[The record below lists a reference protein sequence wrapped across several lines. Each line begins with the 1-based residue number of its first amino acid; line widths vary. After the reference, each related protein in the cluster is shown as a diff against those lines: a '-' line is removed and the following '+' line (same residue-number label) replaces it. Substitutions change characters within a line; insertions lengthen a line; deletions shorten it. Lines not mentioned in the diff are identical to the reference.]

1 MKKTTEQLEKDI
13 SASFGYVKK
22 DILMLNDV
30 FSDLNEKIR
39 HLSMN
44 HATLLGEVE
53 RLKDELKKGSKKPNK
68 SKKKSSK

>member
-1 MKKTTEQLEKDI
+1 MRKTTKQLERNI

-44 HATLLGEVE
+44 NATLLSEVE
-53 RLKDELKKGSKKPNK
+53 KLRDEMKKGSKK
-68 SKKKSSK
+68 SKKGKSSK